1 MLENE
6 LDTTRTRLLEA
17 AGEMFSERGF
27 ENTTVRDICQE
38 AGANLAAVNYHFG
51 DKERLYTE
59 AVLRAHRWC
68 LERVSL
74 PDWDESTTAEQKLAD
89 FIVTFFRRVL
99 NRPGDAWQPRLV
111 MREVLQ
117 PSAACAEMAR
127 SNIRPEFELLKGIL
141 RELLPDDL
149 SVEELHLTAFSV
161 VGQCLFYFFADGVIR
176 NLIVAEEYA
185 GNDAEKLAAHVTKF
199 CLAAISARTP
209 TKQQT
214 LLQSEVPR

>member
-1 MLENE
+1 
-6 LDTTRTRLLEA
+6 
-17 AGEMFSERGF
+17 
-27 ENTTVRDICQE
+27 
-38 AGANLAAVNYHFG
+38 
-51 DKERLYTE
+51 
-59 AVLRAHRWC
+59 
-68 LERVSL
+68 
-74 PDWDESTTAEQKLAD
+74 
-89 FIVTFFRRVL
+89 
-99 NRPGDAWQPRLV
+99 
-111 MREVLQ
+111 VLQ